1 MSGYSNELSGN
12 NRHKKGGQGI
22 GTVREEILCKGPVC
36 LSLLTGS
43 DLLWLLGLTHR
54 SKACDT
60 KPSVGHSAPL
70 PTSMS
75 QVAVCHCKI
84 KTTAKRLKLNIL

>member
-1 MSGYSNELSGN
+1 MQRGN
-12 NRHKKGGQGI
+12 NRHMKGGQQI
-22 GTVREEILCKGPVC
+22 GTVREEIFYKGSVC
-36 LSLLTGS
+36 LSLLTAS
-43 DLLWLLGLTHR
+43 DILWLLGLIYR

-60 KPSVGHSAPL
+60 KSSVGHSASL

-84 KTTAKRLKLNIL
+84 QTTAKRLKLNIL